1 MPRAGWSDDWWY
13 NGVGCCSNYACNGT
27 NDWFSGGYRY
37 CGRRAASAD
46 WWTQPQQPPTENNN
60 GWDCII
66 LWFKW
71 SHIMSPCDT
80 SGCKRIRTTC
90 SVQDE
95 TSRLHQRLHM
105 LRTLRIGSME
115 LRGRLYRNVQKAD
128 PDLSRTVIVNIQSL
142 VANCLN
148 WDLPMMWWISLGQAD
163 YWPAF
168 SSQTWWSVL
177 HLCSQRESE

>member
-1 MPRAGWSDDWWY
+1 
-13 NGVGCCSNYACNGT
+13 
-27 NDWFSGGYRY
+27 
-37 CGRRAASAD
+37 
-46 WWTQPQQPPTENNN
+46 
-60 GWDCII
+60 
-66 LWFKW
+66 
-71 SHIMSPCDT
+71 MSPCDT

-148 WDLPMMWWISLGQAD
+148 WDLPMMWWISLGQAGLLTSFLLTNLVVRFTSLF
-163 YWPAF
+163 PAGEWIDIIWTMTMITDLKMTK
-168 SSQTWWSVL
+168 SLLQRVLLLPKVSISPSSVL
-177 HLCSQRESE
+177 Y